1 MMNRRHVL
9 VCALMLLAGAGL
21 LPDGP
26 LEAAT
31 PKNTVVV
38 AMGGDYFDGIDPVT
52 SGFFL
57 SNEFQILT
65 HERLVDYVH
74 VTLPDGRKLADPQQ
88 PKGGL
93 AESFQLSPDKR
104 SFTFRL
110 RRGHKFANG
119 DPVTAPAVKY
129 SFARMLQVPG
139 IGKFGLTKVLRIE
152 SAEQMVVVDDHTIR
166 FDLKDPNPIFVPAL
180 TLNNFGIINP
190 KEVEARKTEKDP
202 QAREWMKV
210 NSTGSGPYVL
220 EGWKPGTEL
229 TFRANPHYWAGKPTI
244 ERVIYKVVPSEQDR
258 ILLLKNDDVDAAY
271 NLSERNVVQLK
282 GDRNITVTSFETVGK
297 EFLFMNPDVKPFT
310 DKRVRQ
316 AVNYA
321 VNKDVVI
328 KNVFMGLALPLSS
341 PIPKGMAHHKAMPAY
356 PYDPER
362 AKKLLAEAGY
372 PGGFTIE
379 LAYRIGYPAH
389 EEAAVYVQADLAKVG
404 ITAKPEKIPPAA
416 FTERARKNQMPF
428 GFSNFVAYVNHPAYH
443 TYWQYHGESGF
454 NWSRFNNPTVNEL
467 INRAQIELS
476 QEGQRDLFTRIQDIV
491 YEESPEVLLV
501 QPLFNVVVQ
510 KNVKGYVF
518 YPDRLA
524 RWDLVTKD

>member
-1 MMNRRHVL
+1 MRTRHAL
-9 VCALMLLAGAGL
+9 ACAVVLLAVAF
-21 LPDGP
+21 PSISP
-26 LEAAT
+26 SLEAAT

-88 PKGGL
+88 PRGGL

-110 RRGHKFANG
+110 RRGHRFANG
-119 DPVTAPAVKY
+119 DPVTAHAVKY
-129 SFARMLQVPG
+129 SFARMLEVPG
-139 IGKFGLTKVLRIE
+139 IGKFGLTRVLRIE
-152 SAEQMVVVDDHTIR
+152 SAEQMIVADDHTIR
-166 FDLKDPNPIFVPAL
+166 FDLKDPNPIFVLAL

-220 EGWKPGTEL
+220 EGWKPGAEL
-229 TFRANPHYWAGKPTI
+229 TFRANPNYRGGKPAI

-258 ILLLKNDDVDAAY
+258 ILLLKSGDVDVAY
-271 NLSERNVVQLK
+271 NLSERNVVALK

-297 EFLFMNPDVKPFT
+297 EFLFMNPALQPFT

-321 VNKDVVI
+321 VSKDAIV
-328 KNVFMGLALPLSS
+328 KSVFMGLALPLSS
-341 PIPKGMAHHKAMPAY
+341 PIPKGMAHHKPIPPY
-356 PYDPER
+356 PHDPER

-372 PGGFTIE
+372 PNGFSVE

-389 EEAAVYVQADLAKVG
+389 EEAAVYIQADLAKVG
-404 ITAKPEKIPPAA
+404 VTVKPEKIPPAT
-416 FTERARKNQMPF
+416 FTERARKNQLPF
-428 GFSNFVAYVNHPAYH
+428 GFSNFVPYVNHPAYH
-443 TYWQYHGESGF
+443 TYWQYHGDSGF

-467 INRAQIELS
+467 INRAQIELGS
-476 QEGQRDLFTRIQDIV
+476 DAQRDLFTRIQDMV
-491 YEESPEVLLV
+491 HDESPEVLLV
-501 QPLFNVVVQ
+501 QPLFNMVTR
-510 KNVKGYVF
+510 KNLKNFVF
-518 YPDRLA
+518 YPDRLT
-524 RWDLVTKD
+524 RWDLMAKD